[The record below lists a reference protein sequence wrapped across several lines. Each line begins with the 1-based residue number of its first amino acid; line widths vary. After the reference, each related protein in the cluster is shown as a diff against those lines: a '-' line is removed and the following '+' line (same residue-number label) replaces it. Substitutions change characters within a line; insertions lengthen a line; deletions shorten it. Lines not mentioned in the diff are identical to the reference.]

1 MSKSRQVT
9 YSQALTEL
17 EKIVGEIEAEEID
30 VDSLAEKVK
39 RAAYLIKFCRSR
51 LRGTEDEVKKALA
64 EVEEEQGG
72 EGRAEVEI
80 DGY

>member
-1 MSKSRQVT
+1 VSKSRQRT

-17 EKIVGEIEAEEID
+17 EKIVGEMESEEID
-30 VDSLAEKVK
+30 VDVLTEKVK

-51 LRGTEDEVKKALA
+51 LRSTEDEVKKALA
-64 EVEEEQGG
+64 QIEEEQSGADG
-72 EGRAEVEI
+72 AEEEI